1 MGGDLL
7 LLQQLQ
13 AMLTK
18 VLTDVKRIRG
28 KIEDG
33 NLHRQ
38 CVFEVVDDS
47 LGNFIVRKKKTV
59 SKQCL
64 QWLYIEEKNRSNLDG

>member
-47 LGNFIVRKKKTV
+47 LGNFIVRKKK
-59 SKQCL
+59 
-64 QWLYIEEKNRSNLDG
+64 NREPTMFAMASHRRKKPE